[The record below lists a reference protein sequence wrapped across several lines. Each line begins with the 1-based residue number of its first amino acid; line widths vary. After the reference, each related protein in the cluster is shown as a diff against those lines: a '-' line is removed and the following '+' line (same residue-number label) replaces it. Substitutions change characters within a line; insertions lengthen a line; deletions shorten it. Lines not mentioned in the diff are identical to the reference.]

1 MPTQADQRALLDPYF
16 VSKLRRLD
24 LIARL
29 VVEGFIT
36 GLHKSPYHG
45 FSVEFAEHRPYMPG
59 DEIRAIDWKVFGRTD
74 RYFIKEFEEETNLR
88 SYLLLDTSSS
98 MVYRSSEK
106 LLTKMRYGV
115 QLAAALAYLM
125 IQQQD
130 AVGLLL
136 FDEQVRKFVPSRSV
150 PAHLRVLLGELSR
163 ADEELGRV
171 PDRGWTRAPSSAE
184 GGEEAISNSGPSGGD
199 IRRRTEIGRSLHYLA
214 DRLARRGLAVVISD
228 LMDSPESVLAG
239 LKHFRHRKHEVVVF
253 HLLDPAEVSF
263 PFQDEVVFVDM
274 ETGDRLSAVS
284 WELAP
289 EYRKRV
295 ERWQQTF
302 RRMCGEHTIDY
313 VGVRT
318 DTPFDVAL
326 LRYLEKRRRLH

>member
-1 MPTQADQRALLDPYF
+1 MDQRALLDPYF

-59 DEIRAIDWKVFGRTD
+59 DEIRAVDWKVYGRTD

-88 SYLLLDTSSS
+88 GYLLLDTSSS
-98 MVYRSSEK
+98 MAYRSSERLLSK
-106 LLTKMRYGV
+106 LRYAV
-115 QLAAALAYLM
+115 HLAAALSYLM

-136 FDEQVRKFVPSRSV
+136 FDEQIRRFVPARSV
-150 PAHLRVLLGELSR
+150 PAHLRVLLGELAR
-163 ADEELGRV
+163 AAADPGG
-171 PDRGWTRAPSSAE
+171 DSAE
-184 GGEEAISNSGPSGGD
+184 T
-199 IRRRTEIGRSLHYLA
+199 RRRTEIGRSLHYLA
-214 DRLARRGLAVVISD
+214 DRITRRGLVVLISD
-228 LMDSPESVLAG
+228 LMDRPENVMAG
-239 LKHFRHRKHEVVVF
+239 LKHFRHRQHEVVVL
-253 HLLDPAEVSF
+253 HLLDPAEVAF
-263 PFQDEVVFVDM
+263 PFQDELVFVDM

-289 EYRKRV
+289 EYRRRV
-295 ERWQQTF
+295 ERWQRSLQ
-302 RRMCGEHTIDY
+302 RMCGEHAIDY
-313 VGVRT
+313 LPVRS
-318 DTPFDVAL
+318 DTPYDVSL